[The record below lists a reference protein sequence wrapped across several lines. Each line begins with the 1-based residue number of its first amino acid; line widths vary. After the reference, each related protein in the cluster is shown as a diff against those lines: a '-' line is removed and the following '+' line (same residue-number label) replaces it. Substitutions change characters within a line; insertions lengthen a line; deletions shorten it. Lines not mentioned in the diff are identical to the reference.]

1 MIRLRAPAKLNL
13 YLRVLGR
20 RADGYHE
27 IETVFERITL
37 ADELTVESAPSGISL
52 TCDEPTLS
60 CGLDNLVVRAALLL
74 HEFSGTAQG
83 ARIHLTKRIPIAA
96 GLGGGSSD
104 AAASLIGLNDL
115 WDLGLS
121 REELLPLAARLG
133 SDVPFFLLPEAFAV
147 GRGRGDV
154 CEAVPHAR
162 RLCHVLVVPDAQLST
177 KEIYE
182 QAQWGLP
189 RPPNVGKTG
198 EKYIWWGGLTASKPS
213 LTMVLHALSNGS
225 LSELAEGLWNDLE
238 PEAIRR
244 CPASALIVSHLRDLG
259 CKGVRLSGSGPAVF
273 GLCSDL
279 QQAQEVAAKLG
290 GRVAP
295 SSRVEIV
302 RTMHHVGCMVLNST

>member
-27 IETVFERITL
+27 IETVFERIDL
-37 ADELTVESAPSGISL
+37 ADELTMESAPEGISL
-52 TCDEPTLS
+52 ACDNPSLS

-74 HEFSGTAQG
+74 HEFSGTSQG
-83 ARIHLTKRIPIAA
+83 ARMRLTKRIPIAA

-104 AAASLIGLNDL
+104 AAATLV
-115 WDLGLS
+115 GLS
-121 REELLPLAARLG
+121 ELWGLELSRSELVPLAARLG
-133 SDVPFFLLPEAFAV
+133 SDVPFFLSPGPFAV

-182 QAQWGLP
+182 QAQWHLTP
-189 RPPNVGKTG
+189 PPNVGKTG

-244 CPASALIVSHLRDLG
+244 CPASAVIVSHLRDLG
-259 CKGVRLSGSGPAVF
+259 CLGVRLSGSGPSVF

-279 QQAQEVAAKLG
+279 KQAQEVTAKLR
-290 GRVAP
+290 GRVVP
-295 SSRVEIV
+295 SSRVEVV
-302 RTMHHVGCMVLNST
+302 RTMHHVGCMALNST

>member
-1 MIRLRAPAKLNL
+1 MLRLRAPAKLNL

-27 IETVFERITL
+27 IETVFERINL

-83 ARIHLTKRIPIAA
+83 ARIHLMKRIPIAA

-104 AAASLIGLNDL
+104 AAATLIGLNDL

-121 REELLPLAARLG
+121 RNELLPLAARLG
-133 SDVPFFLLPEAFAV
+133 SDVPFFLLPAPFAV

-154 CEAVPHAR
+154 CEAVPHTR
-162 RLCHVLVVPDAQLST
+162 RLCHVLVIPDAQLST

-182 QAQWGLP
+182 QAQWD
-189 RPPNVGKTG
+189 
-198 EKYIWWGGLTASKPS
+198 LTASKPS
-213 LTMVLHALSNGS
+213 LTMVWHALSNGS
-225 LSELAEGLWNDLE
+225 LSELAAGLWNDLE

-244 CPASALIVSHLRDLG
+244 CPASALIASHLRDLG
-259 CKGVRLSGSGPAVF
+259 CLGIRLSGSGPSVF
-273 GLCSDL
+273 GLCFDL
-279 QQAQEVAAKLG
+279 KQAQQVATKLR
-290 GRVAP
+290 GRIAR

-302 RTMHHVGCMVLNST
+302 RTDSPSLVAAHKGV